1 MFTISCPCI
10 AFTPFF
16 MLQYLCNM
24 KVKAPES
31 HRTDGSTQKEFERLI
46 RYTRRNC
53 MLGIIGAMTEEVL
66 HLKEAMEDVEIRTIA
81 TMDFYQGRLK
91 DWMWSWYGLVSVR

>member
-1 MFTISCPCI
+1 
-10 AFTPFF
+10 
-16 MLQYLCNM
+16 
-24 KVKAPES
+24 
-31 HRTDGSTQKEFERLI
+31 
-46 RYTRRNC
+46 

-91 DWMWSWYGLVSVR
+91 GLDVVVVRSGIGKVNAAICTPVSYTHLRSAAANKWRSGALTYSYCTYPGVPIRDSSR